1 MWILPKQIQSLISA
15 SAQVMKE
22 SDLDSEEF
30 CQMSE
35 KSLMWRSKPSLSRTW
50 STRLKREKWL
60 QLLFTRT
67 LKPSHTESFEDKWTS
82 LVEDSLANHSLK
94 QVLKKQLMT
103 QDTCSHTSQKESE
116 SANLEL
122 FSSKMSKEL
131 SAPKQ
136 KTENQF
142 SNMSSEHWKSWVT
155 EQRQEYSQRA
165 KSAIAM
171 EEECLIKER
180 ESLSW
185 ATPQVTDG
193 TRTDV
198 RKPSERLEKAK
209 KGGCKNLREDVI
221 NYPTPRSSDAE
232 GGRIETI
239 VTKDGFK
246 SLRKKSNQTFG
257 AKLRDAVETM
267 AQKNWATPIASEAK
281 TGRTANQD
289 SLGRQVTQNWGT
301 PKERDSRAGLIDRG
315 KHNLGEQVH
324 GMENSSSQDQTN
336 HSLNGKNQELLTEIK
351 NQILEVNNWNTP
363 TNGRA
368 DQGVTESQLKRRTLK
383 LNQQIDVLEEN
394 IPQVKRL
401 NPSWVEQ
408 LMGLPVGWTQIGTE
422 LTD

>member
-1 MWILPKQIQSLISA
+1 MWILPKQIQSIISA

-35 KSLMWRSKPSLSRTW
+35 NSLMWRSKPSLSRTW

-60 QLLFTRT
+60 QHLFTRT

-116 SANLEL
+116 NANLEL
-122 FSSKMSKEL
+122 FSSKMSKES

-180 ESLSW
+180 ESLSLGW
-185 ATPQVTDG
+185 STPTTMDSANIQSK
-193 TRTDV
+193 
-198 RKPSERLEKAK
+198 RKKHN
-209 KGGCKNLREDVI
+209 GGGQKPPLCQEVI
-221 NYPTPRSSDAE
+221 NYPTPSVAGLVE
-232 GGRIETI
+232 GGVAKNVEMTP
-239 VTKDGFK
+239 TGFK
-246 SLRKKSNQTFG
+246 ATRENGTTYG

-267 AQKNWATPIASEAK
+267 EQKNWATPVAMNDGMYADKSPNKNKRHSQGLATQASQNWATPIASEAK

-289 SLGRQVTQNWGT
+289 SLGRQVKNWGT
-301 PKERDSRAGLIDRG
+301 PKEQDSRAGLIDRG
-315 KHNLGEQVH
+315 KHNLGETVH
-324 GMENSSSQDQTN
+324 SIYNNTSSQDQTN
-336 HSLNGKNQELLTEIK
+336 HSSNGKSQE
-351 NQILEVNNWNTP
+351 
-363 TNGRA
+363 
-368 DQGVTESQLKRRTLK
+368 SF
-383 LNQQIDVLEEN
+383 
-394 IPQVKRL
+394 RL

-422 LTD
+422 LTDSDC

>member
-1 MWILPKQIQSLISA
+1 MWILPKQLHISVYA
-15 SAQVMKE
+15 PGMRALVS
-22 SDLDSEEF
+22 DSEAF
-30 CQMSE
+30 SQLCE
-35 KSLMWRSKPSLSRTW
+35 KSLTWRGKDSLSRTW
-50 STRLKREKWL
+50 LQRWKRESWMQHL
-60 QLLFTRT
+60 CSRT
-67 LKPSHTESFEDKWTS
+67 LKPSHTDSFVDTWTS
-82 LVEDSLANHSLK
+82 FPEDSRVSHSQLLESVKLLK
-94 QVLKKQLMT
+94 T
-103 QDTCSHTSQKESE
+103 PDTSSPTSQTELE

-122 FSSKMSKEL
+122 FSSKTYKGS
-131 SAPKQ
+131 SVARQP
-136 KTENQF
+136 TESQF

>member
-35 KSLMWRSKPSLSRTW
+35 NSLMWRSKPSQSRTW

-82 LVEDSLANHSLK
+82 LVEDSLAKDFLK
-94 QVLKKQLMT
+94 QVLKKELMT
-103 QDTCSHTSQKESE
+103 QDTCSHSSQKESE
-116 SANLEL
+116 NVCQSS
-122 FSSKMSKEL
+122 FFSKMLKES
-131 SAPKQ
+131 SAQ
-136 KTENQF
+136 KHTKENQF

-171 EEECLIKER
+171 EEECRIKEK
-180 ESLSW
+180 ESLSLGW
-185 ATPQVTDG
+185 STPTTMDSANIQSK
-193 TRTDV
+193 
-198 RKPSERLEKAK
+198 RKKHN
-209 KGGCKNLREDVI
+209 GGGQKPPLCQEVI
-221 NYPTPRSSDAE
+221 NYPTPSVAGLVE
-232 GGRIETI
+232 GGVAKNVEMTP
-239 VTKDGFK
+239 TGFK
-246 SLRKKSNQTFG
+246 ATRENGTTYG

-267 AQKNWATPIASEAK
+267 EQKNWNTPIASEAK

-301 PKERDSRAGLIDRG
+301 PKEQDSRAGLIDRG

-324 GMENSSSQDQTN
+324 GMNNFPTPTSRDWKGAYSEENQKKKPRNLLPNAVLTDSSQDQTN
-336 HSLNGKNQELLTEIK
+336 HSSNGKSQE
-351 NQILEVNNWNTP
+351 
-363 TNGRA
+363 
-368 DQGVTESQLKRRTLK
+368 SF
-383 LNQQIDVLEEN
+383 
-394 IPQVKRL
+394 RL